1 MIIIAYYS
9 YLWFIIA
16 LGFLTAIIIILFNH
30 FKILKIILFIN
41 FLAVASFK
49 KPALQHSFTI
59 VKSLYK
65 IYIKIYKITE

>member
-41 FLAVASFK
+41 FFAVASF
-49 KPALQHSFTI
+49 
-59 VKSLYK
+59 
-65 IYIKIYKITE
+65 